1 MNLAQLSY
9 FAHLAKVQHYTK
21 AARELN
27 ITQPALSHS
36 ISSLESELGCQLFRK
51 EGRNVRLTEDG
62 HAFQGYV
69 ERGLAEIEQGV
80 SEIKRRQG
88 MVSGIVEVGAIGT
101 VRSLY
106 LPSAMKAYR
115 DENGPL
121 VEFRITQGETASL
134 RDKLERG
141 TCDLVIT
148 GPIDR
153 PGVACTTLFH
163 QRLVVAVN
171 RDHPLAS
178 LDRVRYDN
186 LIGHAVITY
195 RRGITCGEV
204 LEAFL
209 EETNAPLDRLTL
221 VRNYEDEVILGG
233 LAVHESA
240 VALTMLTSNLL
251 PDPSLVVLPLD
262 VEGSQDFY
270 PVSLSY
276 RSRVPHSPAV
286 TSFINFLSR
295 FEAPPYVRND
305 FPVNA

>member
-9 FAHLAKVQHYTK
+9 FVHLAKVQHYTK

-51 EGRNVRLTEDG
+51 EGRNVHLTEDG

-134 RDKLERG
+134 RDKLEQG

-171 RDHPLAS
+171 KDHPLAS

-186 LIGHAVITY
+186 LSGT
-195 RRGITCGEV
+195 
-204 LEAFL
+204 
-209 EETNAPLDRLTL
+209 
-221 VRNYEDEVILGG
+221 
-233 LAVHESA
+233 
-240 VALTMLTSNLL
+240 
-251 PDPSLVVLPLD
+251 PSSPIAAA
-262 VEGSQDFY
+262 
-270 PVSLSY
+270 
-276 RSRVPHSPAV
+276 SPAGKC
-286 TSFINFLSR
+286 SR
-295 FEAPPYVRND
+295 RSSRKRTRRSTGSRWCATTKTR
-305 FPVNA
+305 

>member
-276 RSRVPHSPAV
+276 RSRAPHSPAV

-295 FEAPPYVRND
+295 FEAPPYVRDD